1 MDMRRLI
8 PTAGLALAL
17 TACGG
22 AHTVDTPAPPAP
34 APERSFPSE
43 APAPLPVQDVSF
55 PEYDERTLSIGA
67 RLIVVENH
75 EQPVVTV
82 QLLMPGGSAAD
93 PADRTG
99 LASLTASQINK
110 GTGSM
115 NALELA
121 EAVDFIGASL
131 GAGASPE
138 WTSVYLT
145 TITEFLDEGL
155 DLLSDVVLDPVFPA
169 AELETE
175 KQRRITAL
183 KLEKSQPSA
192 LAQRAFVEGV
202 YGEHPYGRTATVES
216 IEAIDATAL
225 ARYHERAYRPED
237 ALFVVA
243 GAVDPD
249 AIAAGLEQA
258 FAGWEGRAA
267 LDSEH
272 APPPTRSDRTMVFV
286 HKPGSVQAVIRIGHL
301 LPSATDADWAT
312 LDAANQVLGSGSAQ
326 FTAWMMKVLREE
338 KGYTYGAY
346 SSMSERQGPGTF
358 LMTGEFRNEV
368 ADSSLM
374 IMLDLAERL
383 RAGDIP
389 QADLENA
396 KLYLTG
402 SFPLGIETPQDVASQ
417 VARNRLLRRPDSYLT
432 EYRSR
437 VAAVDVADVAE
448 AARENIHP
456 DRMLVVVVGDALKV
470 LDSLRPFADRV
481 EVVDAEGEPVDVA
494 ALAAAADAAAAVR
507 YDASELRP
515 LEMLYGIMFQGNE
528 VGTMVT
534 RWTRDGEAFAVVTE
548 QQMPGMTVSQT
559 TEFHALTFAPLR
571 TTTSAGAMGEFE
583 VEIRDGRAV
592 GTALD
597 MQRGPQKVDV
607 EVAPGTALE
616 GQFDIAL
623 AVTDFENAGEMT
635 LQVLTGAG
643 AIESMSASAAGEE
656 TVEVP
661 AGTFETYR
669 LELGGPQPMTVW
681 VTKAEPHIVVRRELA
696 GQPVSIVLKSM

>member
-1 MDMRRLI
+1 
-8 PTAGLALAL
+8 
-17 TACGG
+17 
-22 AHTVDTPAPPAP
+22 
-34 APERSFPSE
+34 
-43 APAPLPVQDVSF
+43 
-55 PEYDERTLSIGA
+55 
-67 RLIVVENH
+67 
-75 EQPVVTV
+75 
-82 QLLMPGGSAAD
+82 
-93 PADRTG
+93 
-99 LASLTASQINK
+99 
-110 GTGSM
+110 
-115 NALELA
+115 
-121 EAVDFIGASL
+121 
-131 GAGASPE
+131 
-138 WTSVYLT
+138 
-145 TITEFLDEGL
+145 
-155 DLLSDVVLDPVFPA
+155 
-169 AELETE
+169 
-175 KQRRITAL
+175 
-183 KLEKSQPSA
+183 
-192 LAQRAFVEGV
+192 
-202 YGEHPYGRTATVES
+202 
-216 IEAIDATAL
+216 
-225 ARYHERAYRPED
+225 
-237 ALFVVA
+237 VVA

-249 AIAAGLEQA
+249 AIAAGLEEA
-258 FAGWEGRAA
+258 FAGWDGRAA
-267 LDSEH
+267 LDAEH
-272 APPPTRSDRTMVFV
+272 APPPASTDRRLVFV

-301 LPSATDADWAT
+301 LPSATDADWVT

-346 SSMSERQGPGTF
+346 SAMSERQGPGYF

-389 QADLENA
+389 EADLENA

-402 SFPLGIETPQDVASQ
+402 SFPLSIETPQDVASQ
-417 VARNRLLRRPDSYLT
+417 VASNRLLRRPDSYLT
-432 EYRSR
+432 DYRGR
-437 VAAVDVADVAE
+437 VAAVDVDDVAE

-456 DRMLVVVVGDALKV
+456 DRMLLVVVGDALKV
-470 LDSLRPFADRV
+470 LDSLRPFADQV
-481 EVVDAEGEPVDVA
+481 EVVDAEGDPVDVT
-494 ALAAAADAAAAVR
+494 ALADAADAAAAVR

-515 LEMLYGIMFQGNE
+515 REMLYGIMFQGNE

-548 QQMPGMTVSQT
+548 QRMPGMTVSQT

-571 TTTSAGAMGEFE
+571 TATSAGAMGEFE

-592 GTALD
+592 GSGLD
-597 MQRGPQKVDV
+597 MQRGPQEIDV

-616 GQFDIAL
+616 GQFDIAM
-623 AVTDFENAGEMT
+623 AVTDFEDAGEMT

-643 AIESMSASAAGEE
+643 AIESMSATAAGEE